1 MACGIKT
8 IYSVR
13 SFLPENIR
21 LMLLNALVISHLQY
35 SSILLNGISQN
46 LLSTLEK
53 QINWGVKAC
62 FNRLKRDSAQD
73 LRIQYAILPV
83 RSLLDIKAAGYFWKW
98 KNKLLPAFK
107 NVHIIT
113 ANIKKQ
119 ERTNQLVYNTFTKS
133 QILSGCFFKRV
144 VSLWNTLPAKIRKK
158 DQKFDTLK
166 GKLKRYFLDK
176 FLSDH
181 DRPQYSLTCWREY
194 RFK

>member
-1 MACGIKT
+1 M
-8 IYSVR
+8 
-13 SFLPENIR
+13 
-21 LMLLNALVISHLQY
+21 
-35 SSILLNGISQN
+35 
-46 LLSTLEK
+46 
-53 QINWGVKAC
+53 
-62 FNRLKRDSAQD
+62 KRDSAQD

-107 NVHIIT
+107 YVHIIT

-144 VSLWNTLPAKIRKK
+144 VSLWNTLPAKIREK

-166 GKLKRYFLDK
+166 GKLKRYFLEK

-181 DRPQYSLTCWREY
+181 DSLNTASSVGENANLYRIVLINCLRTHPLPLQYKISRV
-194 RFK
+194 F